1 MLIGYD
7 VGSSRAGWTKKPGGI
22 PKEITA
28 GEI

>member
-1 MLIGYD
+1 MMLAAA
-7 VGSSRAGWTKKPGGI
+7 VLAGPKNLGGI